1 MSRNLEVEKIM
12 KNVAESK
19 LVNLDLP
26 MREIINSGVTGVMS
40 ASDEPWDLIC
50 YTWVTL
56 IHRGP
61 ISSIDEI
68 LALSRVIE
76 ASLAVKEVAAGRAVQ
91 RGG

>member
-76 ASLAVKEVAAGRAVQ
+76 ASLAVKEVAGRTVQ

>member
-76 ASLAVKEVAAGRAVQ
+76 ASLAVKEVAGRAVQ